1 MIDTRV
7 NRCHRSS
14 IEDAGRVDTR
24 EIYTRLVGSNRRV
37 YPLRAMQIKAD
48 T

>member
-1 MIDTRV
+1 M
-7 NRCHRSS
+7 
-14 IEDAGRVDTR
+14 EDAGRMGTR

-37 YPLRAMQIKAD
+37 YPHRAMQIKAE